1 MTVPEIPISKTKI
14 ILPRRRVELLSRQR
28 LLDIL
33 TERLDRR
40 LIIVAAPP
48 GYGKT
53 SLLIDLAHQSELTFC
68 WLALDHLDRDPQR
81 FIGYLIAALCE
92 RFPNFG
98 GRARSALSGLTGLES
113 GLEPLLVTL
122 VNEIHD
128 QIAEHF
134 VLVLDDFHLMDEAA
148 PIQAFINRFVR
159 LMDENCHLILSSRTL
174 PELTDL
180 PLLVARDEV
189 GGLDFSDLAFRTDE
203 IQALLTQNEAT
214 SLSNDEA
221 QRLAQ
226 ATEGWI
232 TGIQFADLGALRAGR
247 DPFQATRVVG
257 VSVFDYLGQ
266 QVIDQLSPDMQLF
279 LLRTS
284 MLEEFDATL
293 CDAVLSPVYPGH
305 GDHLQMLEQVR
316 QKNLFALPVGAN
328 GQWLRYHHLFRDYL
342 QRRFRRERPREVEP
356 LLRRLAHI
364 REQQGEWESAYE
376 LHRQL
381 GDRKALADLIERAG
395 NAMFQ
400 SAMLTLESWLNDLPP
415 SMIGQR
421 PRLQSLRGAIA
432 TMRGRSLEAQQILDS
447 AVATLREVTDAAGLA
462 TALIRRGH
470 AHRYAGDYSKALE
483 DAAEAIV
490 MTEDADELQGMF
502 ADALR
507 LRGLM
512 MFRKGQTRQAL
523 ADLERSLEIHERQAD
538 STVPHLLMETA
549 MAQAFLGDYQRA
561 QNAYAQALKI
571 WKQSG
576 NLFSQAT
583 LLNNLG
589 FMFHQ
594 LGEYEKAAQAFEEGL
609 LCARQCG
616 HIRMEAMIS
625 ISMGDLYT
633 EIEDFEIATQNYRKA
648 QELLLTIDD
657 RFLSNYVLIAEAN
670 LALLKREPNR
680 ARELLEEA
688 GAQLP
693 SGSSGYEYGF
703 LQLARGR
710 LSLLEGN
717 RAQAISELTAAGQ
730 CFAADGREAERIW
743 GSVWLA
749 AAYLQAG
756 QTTAAIRELGAA
768 LQEPR
773 PLSHSAVVAARQA
786 AEWLEIAPQNREIKA
801 MMRALMERSD
811 RLDDQ
816 LPGIRRQ
823 LRRMARTIEL
833 PEPNLTIRAFGR
845 GQVWVGGRLVSTAEW
860 QTQAVREL
868 FFYFLAM
875 NKPVTKEQVGSV
887 LWPETTDPARLRLRF
902 KNEIYRLR
910 RAVGQ
915 EAILYEDEYY
925 ELNPAIDH
933 EYDVEA
939 FEAYLAKARSSS
951 SAAEQILFLKKA
963 IDLVGGPY
971 LEDLGAV
978 WIDPERER
986 LRQSHIQACIS
997 LAELYFQEGQA
1008 GSALQVCQQIIE
1020 QDASSEAAYRLKMQ
1034 IHGRLGDKASLIRT
1048 YRDCEENLQSLF
1060 GLPPSTE
1067 TQELFRKLVA

>member
-1 MTVPEIPISKTKI
+1 MAVPEIPISKTKI
-14 ILPRRRVELLSRQR
+14 ILPRRRVELLSRPR

-98 GRARSALSGLTGLES
+98 GRARWALSGLTGLES

-128 QIAEHF
+128 EIAEHF

-189 GGLDFSDLAFRTDE
+189 GGLDFADLAFRTDE

-232 TGIQFADLGALRAGR
+232 TGIQFADVGALRAGR
-247 DPFQATRVVG
+247 DPFKATRVIG
-257 VSVFDYLGQ
+257 VNVFDYLGQ
-266 QVIDQLSPDMQLF
+266 QVVDQLSPDMQLF

-284 MLEEFDATL
+284 ILEEFDATL
-293 CDAVLSPVYPGH
+293 CDAVLAPLYPGQ
-305 GDHLQMLEQVR
+305 GDHLQMVEQVR
-316 QKNLFALPVGAN
+316 HKNLFALPVGTN

-342 QRRFRRERPREVEP
+342 QSRFRRERPLEVEP
-356 LLRRLAHI
+356 LLRRLAQI

-376 LHRQL
+376 LHQQL

-395 NAMFQ
+395 NPMFQ
-400 SAMLTLESWLNDLPP
+400 SAMLTLESWINDLPP
-415 SMIGQR
+415 SMILQR

-447 AVATLREVTDAAGLA
+447 AVAALRQDEDTEALA

-470 AHRYAGDYSKALE
+470 AHRFAGDYVKAME
-483 DAAEAIV
+483 DATEAV
-490 MTEDADELQGMF
+490 RMTEEADDLQGHF

-512 MFRKGQTRQAL
+512 MFRKGQTRQAV
-523 ADLERSLEIHERQAD
+523 ADLERSLQIHQRRAD
-538 STVPHLLMETA
+538 STVPQLLMETA
-549 MAQAFLGDYQRA
+549 MAHALLGEYRRA
-561 QNAYAQALKI
+561 QEAYEKALQI

-576 NLFSQAT
+576 NLFNQAT
-583 LLNNLG
+583 LLNNYG
-589 FMFHQ
+589 NMHHQ
-594 LGEYEKAAQAFEEGL
+594 LGEYERAAQAFEEGL

-616 HIRMEAMIS
+616 YRRMEALIS
-625 ISMGDLYT
+625 ISLGDLYS
-633 EIEDFEIATQNYRKA
+633 EIEDFEIAAQNYRKA
-648 QELLLTIDD
+648 GEILGTIDD
-657 RFLSNYVLIAEAN
+657 RYLSNYLLIAGAS
-670 LALLKREPNR
+670 LALLRRDPEH
-680 ARELLEEA
+680 ARTILEQVDA
-688 GAQLP
+688 RIP
-693 SGSSGYEYGF
+693 SGKSGYELG
-703 LQLARGR
+703 LQQLVRGR
-710 LSLLEGN
+710 LSLLERGVE
-717 RAQAISELTAAGQ
+717 RALAEFTEAKR
-730 CFAADGREAERIW
+730 CFAEDGRETESIW
-743 GSVWLA
+743 SAVWLA
-749 AAYLQAG
+749 AAHLQAG
-756 QTTAAIRELGAA
+756 QTTAAMREFGEA
-768 LQEPR
+768 LQQPK

-786 AEWLEIAPQNREIKA
+786 GTWLEIAPLNRE
-801 MMRALMERSD
+801 MRTMLRALMERTD

-845 GQVWVGGRLVSTAEW
+845 GQVWVGGRLVSTTEW

-875 NKPVTKEQVGSV
+875 NKPVTKEQVGSL

-915 EAILYEDEYY
+915 EIILYQDEYY
-925 ELNPAIDH
+925 QVNPAIDH

-939 FEAYLAKARSSS
+939 FEAYLARARSSP
-951 SAAEQILFLKKA
+951 SAAEQITYLRRA

-971 LEDLGAV
+971 LEDLGAI
-978 WIDPERER
+978 WIVPERER
-986 LRQSHIQACIS
+986 LRQAHLQASIK
-997 LAELYFQEGQA
+997 LAELYFQEGQPA
-1008 GSALQVCQQIIE
+1008 AALQTCHEIIE
-1020 QDASSEAAYRLKMQ
+1020 HDSGSEAAYRLKMQ

-1060 GLPPSTE
+1060 GLPPSAE